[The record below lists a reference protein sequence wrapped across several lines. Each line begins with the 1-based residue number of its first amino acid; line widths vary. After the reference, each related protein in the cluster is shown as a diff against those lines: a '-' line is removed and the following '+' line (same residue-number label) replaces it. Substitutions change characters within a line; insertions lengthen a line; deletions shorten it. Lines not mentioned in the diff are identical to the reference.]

1 VAGGS
6 VLMLT
11 CSQVV
16 GDVDV
21 MWSWVRDECGRD
33 TSGDLR
39 RLKWG
44 ESERSR
50 LLRARALLRCDA
62 RCSGRVVSCR
72 FRPKLFRAVTPDI
85 SRPC

>member
-33 TSGDLR
+33 TSGEGAA
-39 RLKWG
+39 KWQ
-44 ESERSR
+44 
-50 LLRARALLRCDA
+50 LHAT
-62 RCSGRVVSCR
+62 R
-72 FRPKLFRAVTPDI
+72 FAQI
-85 SRPC
+85 EMG

>member
-1 VAGGS
+1 LEERVVAGGS

-33 TSGDLR
+33 TSGEGAA
-39 RLKWG
+39 KWQ
-44 ESERSR
+44 
-50 LLRARALLRCDA
+50 LHAT
-62 RCSGRVVSCR
+62 R
-72 FRPKLFRAVTPDI
+72 FAQI
-85 SRPC
+85 EMG